1 MGGHQGLLTDGVA
14 VHQWRAP
21 PVDPCRKGE
30 TVVLKRFIGWN
41 RNAAAWLEGHFPRIF
56 GAPSYK
62 AELERRIADDVARL
76 TPSAILEVGGIDR
89 PLLRRGRGFTYIGL
103 DIEEKPDCYR
113 IYDRFVVQSIEQL
126 VDVEADMLI
135 SITLMEHVPDNK
147 SAARSMFLALRPG
160 GVMHHY
166 IPSKWHPYSVALRL
180 VGPALQ
186 RSLIPHL
193 RPSAVGLTGY
203 PAFFDHCSPS
213 EMAKLFRGQG
223 FEQVD
228 VMSFYRAS
236 DYFAF
241 FLPAYL
247 SVVLFENLCAAL
259 NWRLFCSGFVVSAAK
274 PTGQRSDCEA
284 GSTFLP
290 ITEL

>member
-1 MGGHQGLLTDGVA
+1 MFRSGPVGRKRSA
-14 VHQWRAP
+14 VI
-21 PVDPCRKGE
+21 
-30 TVVLKRFIGWN
+30 LKTFIGWN
-41 RNAAAWLEGHFPRIF
+41 RNAAAWLERRFPGIF

-62 AELERRIADDVARL
+62 AELERRIAEDVARL
-76 TPSAILEVGGIDR
+76 RPSAILEVGGIDR
-89 PLLRRGRGFTYIGL
+89 PLLERGTGFTYIGL

-113 IYDRFVVQSIEQL
+113 IYDQFVVQSIEQP

-147 SAARSMFLALRPG
+147 AAARSMFLALRPG

-180 VGPALQ
+180 VGPVLQ
-186 RSLIPHL
+186 KWLIPHL
-193 RPSAVGLTGY
+193 RPSAVGVTGY
-203 PAFFDHCSPS
+203 PAFFDHCSPAD
-213 EMAKLFRGQG
+213 MAKLFRGQG
-223 FEQVD
+223 FERVV

-247 SVVLFENLCAAL
+247 FVALFENLCAVL
-259 NWRLFCSGFVVSAAK
+259 NWRIFCSGFVISATK
-274 PTGQRSDCEA
+274 PTH
-284 GSTFLP
+284 
-290 ITEL
+290 